1 MRIRNTV
8 DYIKLFFK
16 GVFMGIADAIP
27 GVSGGTIALLIGI
40 YEELISTISGLNFG
54 LITKLKNNGFKSF
67 WKSLNGNFLITLV
80 LGIGISLVSFVK
92 ISASLL
98 TSHPLYVWSFFL
110 GLILATVYVIY
121 KLIESWNLVNI
132 ISSLLMIAFSIII
145 TSDSL
150 NISDD
155 TNIFYILICGI
166 IASSA
171 MILPG
176 ISGSLILVILGV
188 YKILIEALDNLDVK
202 IISSFIVGSV
212 IGLISF
218 SKVLKWLFNN
228 YKSLAYSIM
237 LGLVIGSI
245 EKIWPWNKSFSA
257 ELSNLNLFISISLVI
272 LGFIIVFLL
281 EKTKKLNDR
290 K

>member
-1 MRIRNTV
+1 MEIRNTV

-27 GVSGGTIALLIGI
+27 GVSGGTIALLLGI
-40 YEELISTISGLNFG
+40 YEELISTISGLNFS

-67 WKSLNGNFLITLV
+67 WESLNGNFLITLV
-80 LGIGISLVSFVK
+80 LGIVISLILFVK
-92 ISASLL
+92 ISANLL
-98 TSHPLYVWSFFL
+98 SSHPLYVWSFFL

-132 ISSLLMIAFSIII
+132 ISTLLMIVFSIIL

-155 TNIFYILICGI
+155 TNLFYILICGI

-188 YKILIEALDNLDVK
+188 YKILVEALDNLDIK
-202 IISSFIVGSV
+202 IITSFIVGAI
-212 IGLISF
+212 IGVISF
-218 SKVLKWLFNN
+218 SKILKWLFKN

-257 ELSNLNLFISISLVI
+257 ELSNIDLFVSISLVI

-281 EKTKKLNDR
+281 EKTKKV

>member
-27 GVSGGTIALLIGI
+27 GVSGGTIALLLGI
-40 YEELISTISGLNFG
+40 YEELISTISGLNFN

-67 WKSLNGNFLITLV
+67 WESLNGNFLITLV
-80 LGIGISLVSFVK
+80 LGIVISLILFVK

-132 ISSLLMIAFSIII
+132 ISTLLMIVFSIIL

-155 TNIFYILICGI
+155 TNLFYILICGI

-188 YKILIEALDNLDVK
+188 YKILVEALDNLDVK
-202 IISSFIVGSV
+202 IISSFIVGAV
-212 IGLISF
+212 IGVISF
-218 SKVLKWLFNN
+218 SKILKWLFKN

-257 ELSNLNLFISISLVI
+257 ELSNLDLFLSISLVI
-272 LGFIIVFLL
+272 LGFIIVFIL
-281 EKTKKLNDR
+281 EKIKKV

>member
-1 MRIRNTV
+1 MEIRNTV

-27 GVSGGTIALLIGI
+27 GVSGGTIALLLGI
-40 YEELISTISGLNFG
+40 YEELISTISGLNFS

-67 WKSLNGNFLITLV
+67 WESINGNFLITLV
-80 LGIGISLVSFVK
+80 LGIGISLILFVK
-92 ISASLL
+92 ISANLL

-132 ISSLLMIAFSIII
+132 ISTLLMIAFSIIL

-155 TNIFYILICGI
+155 TNLFYILICGI

-188 YKILIEALDNLDVK
+188 YKILVEALDNLDVK
-202 IISSFIVGSV
+202 IISSFIVGAV

-218 SKVLKWLFNN
+218 SKILKWLFKN
-228 YKSLAYSIM
+228 YKSIAYSIM

-257 ELSNLNLFISISLVI
+257 ELSNLDLFLSISLVI

-281 EKTKKLNDR
+281 EKTKKV

>member
-1 MRIRNTV
+1 MEIRNTV

-27 GVSGGTIALLIGI
+27 GVSGGTIALLLGI
-40 YEELISTISGLNFG
+40 YEELISTISGLNFS

-67 WKSLNGNFLITLV
+67 WESLNGNFLITLV
-80 LGIGISLVSFVK
+80 LGIGISLILFVK
-92 ISASLL
+92 ISANLL

-132 ISSLLMIAFSIII
+132 ISTLLMIAFSIIL

-155 TNIFYILICGI
+155 TNLFYILICGI

-188 YKILIEALDNLDVK
+188 YKILVEALDNLDVK
-202 IISSFIVGSV
+202 IISSFLVGAV
-212 IGLISF
+212 IGVISF
-218 SKVLKWLFNN
+218 SKILKWLFKN
-228 YKSLAYSIM
+228 YKSLAYSII

-257 ELSNLNLFISISLVI
+257 ELSNLDLFLSISLVI

-281 EKTKKLNDR
+281 EKTKKV

>member
-1 MRIRNTV
+1 MEIRNTV

-27 GVSGGTIALLIGI
+27 GVSGGTIALLLGI
-40 YEELISTISGLNFG
+40 YEELISTISGLNFS
-54 LITKLKNNGFKSF
+54 LVTKLKNNGFKSF
-67 WKSLNGNFLITLV
+67 WESLNGNFLITLV
-80 LGIGISLVSFVK
+80 LGIGISLILFVK
-92 ISASLL
+92 ISANLL

-132 ISSLLMIAFSIII
+132 ISTLLMIAFSIIL

-150 NISDD
+150 DISDD
-155 TNIFYILICGI
+155 TNLFYILICGI

-188 YKILIEALDNLDVK
+188 YKILVEALDNLDIR
-202 IISSFIVGSV
+202 IITSFIVGAI
-212 IGLISF
+212 IGVISF
-218 SKVLKWLFNN
+218 SKILKWLFRN

-257 ELSNLNLFISISLVI
+257 ELSNLDLFVSISLVI

-281 EKTKKLNDR
+281 EKRKKV

>member
-27 GVSGGTIALLIGI
+27 GISGGTIALLLGI

-67 WKSLNGNFLITLV
+67 WESLNGNFLITLV
-80 LGIGISLVSFVK
+80 LGIGISLILFVK
-92 ISASLL
+92 ISANLL

-132 ISSLLMIAFSIII
+132 ISTLLMIAFSIIL

-155 TNIFYILICGI
+155 TNLFYILICGI

-188 YKILIEALDNLDVK
+188 YKILVEALDNLDVK
-202 IISSFIVGSV
+202 IISSFIVGAV
-212 IGLISF
+212 IGVISF
-218 SKVLKWLFNN
+218 SKILKWLFNN

-257 ELSNLNLFISISLVI
+257 ELSNLDLFLSISLVI
-272 LGFIIVFLL
+272 LGFIIVFIL
-281 EKTKKLNDR
+281 EKTKKV

>member
-27 GVSGGTIALLIGI
+27 GVSGGTIALLLGI
-40 YEELISTISGLNFG
+40 YEELISTISGLNFN

-67 WKSLNGNFLITLV
+67 WESLNGNFLITLV
-80 LGIGISLVSFVK
+80 LGIVISLILFVK

-110 GLILATVYVIY
+110 GLILATVYIIY

-132 ISSLLMIAFSIII
+132 ISTLLMIVFSIIL
-145 TSDSL
+145 TSNSL
-150 NISDD
+150 NISND
-155 TNIFYILICGI
+155 TNLFYILICGI

-188 YKILIEALDNLDVK
+188 YKILVEALDNLDIK
-202 IISSFIVGSV
+202 IISSFLVGAV

-218 SKVLKWLFNN
+218 SKILKWLFKN

-257 ELSNLNLFISISLVI
+257 ELSNLDLFLSISLVI

-281 EKTKKLNDR
+281 EKTKKV

>member
-1 MRIRNTV
+1 MEIRNTV

-27 GVSGGTIALLIGI
+27 GVSGGTIALLLGI
-40 YEELISTISGLNFG
+40 YEELISTISGLNFS
-54 LITKLKNNGFKSF
+54 LVTKLKNNGFKSF
-67 WKSLNGNFLITLV
+67 WESLNGNFLITLV
-80 LGIGISLVSFVK
+80 LGIGISLILFVK
-92 ISASLL
+92 ISANLL

-132 ISSLLMIAFSIII
+132 ISTLLMIAFSIIL

-155 TNIFYILICGI
+155 TNLFYILICGI

-188 YKILIEALDNLDVK
+188 YKILVEALDNLDVK
-202 IISSFIVGSV
+202 IISSFLVGAV
-212 IGLISF
+212 IGVISF
-218 SKVLKWLFNN
+218 SKILKWLFKN

-257 ELSNLNLFISISLVI
+257 ELSNLDLSISISLVI

-281 EKTKKLNDR
+281 EKTKKV

>member
-1 MRIRNTV
+1 MEIRNTV

-27 GVSGGTIALLIGI
+27 GVSGGTIALLLGI
-40 YEELISTISGLNFG
+40 YEELISTISGLNFS
-54 LITKLKNNGFKSF
+54 LVTKLKNNGFKSF
-67 WKSLNGNFLITLV
+67 WESLNGNFLITLV
-80 LGIGISLVSFVK
+80 LGIGISLILFVK
-92 ISASLL
+92 ISANLL

-132 ISSLLMIAFSIII
+132 ISTLLMIAFSIIL

-150 NISDD
+150 DISDD
-155 TNIFYILICGI
+155 TNLFYILICGI

-188 YKILIEALDNLDVK
+188 YKILVEALDNLDIR
-202 IISSFIVGSV
+202 IITSFIVGAI
-212 IGLISF
+212 IGVISF
-218 SKVLKWLFNN
+218 SKILKWLFRN

-257 ELSNLNLFISISLVI
+257 ELSNLDLFVSISLVI

-281 EKTKKLNDR
+281 EKRKKLNDR

>member
-1 MRIRNTV
+1 MEIRNTV

-27 GVSGGTIALLIGI
+27 GVSGGTIALLLGI
-40 YEELISTISGLNFG
+40 YEELISTISGLNFS

-67 WKSLNGNFLITLV
+67 WESLNGNFLITLV
-80 LGIGISLVSFVK
+80 LGIGISLILFVK
-92 ISASLL
+92 ISANLL

-132 ISSLLMIAFSIII
+132 ISTLLMIVFSIIL

-155 TNIFYILICGI
+155 TNLFYILICGI

-188 YKILIEALDNLDVK
+188 YKILVEALDNLDVK
-202 IISSFIVGSV
+202 IISSFLVGAV
-212 IGLISF
+212 IGVISF
-218 SKVLKWLFNN
+218 SKILKWLFNN

-257 ELSNLNLFISISLVI
+257 ELSNLDLFLSISLVI
-272 LGFIIVFLL
+272 FGFIIVFLL
-281 EKTKKLNDR
+281 EKTKKV

>member
-27 GVSGGTIALLIGI
+27 GVSGGTIALLLGI
-40 YEELISTISGLNFG
+40 YEELISTISGLNFS

-67 WKSLNGNFLITLV
+67 WESLNGNFLITLV
-80 LGIGISLVSFVK
+80 LGIGISLILFVK
-92 ISASLL
+92 ISANLL
-98 TSHPLYVWSFFL
+98 TSHPMYVWSFFL

-132 ISSLLMIAFSIII
+132 ISTLLMIAFSIIL

-155 TNIFYILICGI
+155 TNLFYILICGI

-188 YKILIEALDNLDVK
+188 YKILVEALDNLDVK
-202 IISSFIVGSV
+202 IISSFLVGAV
-212 IGLISF
+212 IGVISF
-218 SKVLKWLFNN
+218 SKILKWLFKN

-257 ELSNLNLFISISLVI
+257 ELSNLDLFLSISLVI

-281 EKTKKLNDR
+281 EKTKKV

>member
-1 MRIRNTV
+1 MKIRNTV

-27 GVSGGTIALLIGI
+27 GVSGGTIALLLGI
-40 YEELISTISGLNFG
+40 YEELISSISGLNFN
-54 LITKLKNNGFKSF
+54 LITKLKKNGFKSF
-67 WKSLNGNFLITLV
+67 WESLNGNFLITLV
-80 LGIGISLVSFVK
+80 LGIVISLILFVK

-98 TSHPLYVWSFFL
+98 NSHPLYVWSFFL

-132 ISSLLMIAFSIII
+132 ISTLLMIVFSIIL
-145 TSDSL
+145 TSNSL
-150 NISDD
+150 NISND
-155 TNIFYILICGI
+155 TNLFYILICGI

-188 YKILIEALDNLDVK
+188 YKILVEALDNLDIK
-202 IISSFIVGSV
+202 IISSFLVGAV

-218 SKVLKWLFNN
+218 SKILKWLFKN

-257 ELSNLNLFISISLVI
+257 ELSNHNLFISISLVI
-272 LGFIIVFLL
+272 LGFIIVLIL
-281 EKTKKLNDR
+281 EKTKKLNDE

>member
-1 MRIRNTV
+1 MEIRNTV

-27 GVSGGTIALLIGI
+27 GVSGGTIALLLGI
-40 YEELISTISGLNFG
+40 YEELISTISGLNFS
-54 LITKLKNNGFKSF
+54 LVTKLKNNGFKSF
-67 WKSLNGNFLITLV
+67 WESLNGNFLITLV
-80 LGIGISLVSFVK
+80 LGIGISLILFVK
-92 ISASLL
+92 ISANLL

-132 ISSLLMIAFSIII
+132 ISTLLMIAFSIIL

-150 NISDD
+150 DISDD
-155 TNIFYILICGI
+155 TNLFYILICGI

-188 YKILIEALDNLDVK
+188 YKILVEALDNLDIK
-202 IISSFIVGSV
+202 IISSFIVGAI
-212 IGLISF
+212 IGVISF
-218 SKVLKWLFNN
+218 SKILKWLFRN

-245 EKIWPWNKSFSA
+245 EKIWPWNKSFSV
-257 ELSNLNLFISISLVI
+257 ELSNLDLFVSISLVI

-281 EKTKKLNDR
+281 EKRKKV

>member
-1 MRIRNTV
+1 MEIRNTV

-27 GVSGGTIALLIGI
+27 GVSGGTIALLLGI
-40 YEELISTISGLNFG
+40 YEELISTISGLNFS

-67 WKSLNGNFLITLV
+67 WESLNGNFLTTLV
-80 LGIGISLVSFVK
+80 LGIGISLILFVK
-92 ISASLL
+92 ISANLL

-132 ISSLLMIAFSIII
+132 ISTLLMIAFSIIL

-155 TNIFYILICGI
+155 TNLFYILICGI

-188 YKILIEALDNLDVK
+188 YKILVEALDNLDVK
-202 IISSFIVGSV
+202 IISSFIVGAV
-212 IGLISF
+212 IGVISF
-218 SKVLKWLFNN
+218 SKILKWLFNN

-257 ELSNLNLFISISLVI
+257 ELSNLDLFVSISLVI

-281 EKTKKLNDR
+281 EKTKKV

>member
-1 MRIRNTV
+1 MEIRNTV

-27 GVSGGTIALLIGI
+27 GVSGGTIALLLGI
-40 YEELISTISGLNFG
+40 YEELISTISGLNFS

-67 WKSLNGNFLITLV
+67 WESLNGNFLITLV
-80 LGIGISLVSFVK
+80 LGIGISLILFVK
-92 ISASLL
+92 ISANLL

-132 ISSLLMIAFSIII
+132 ISTLLMIAFSIIL

-155 TNIFYILICGI
+155 TNLFYILICGI

-188 YKILIEALDNLDVK
+188 YKILVEALDNLDVK
-202 IISSFIVGSV
+202 IITSFLVGAV
-212 IGLISF
+212 IGVISF
-218 SKVLKWLFNN
+218 SKILKWLFNN

-257 ELSNLNLFISISLVI
+257 ELSNLDLFLSISLVI

-281 EKTKKLNDR
+281 EKTKKV

>member
-1 MRIRNTV
+1 MEIRNTV

-27 GVSGGTIALLIGI
+27 GVSGGTIALLLGI
-40 YEELISTISGLNFG
+40 YEELISTISGLNFS
-54 LITKLKNNGFKSF
+54 LVTKLKNNGFKSF
-67 WKSLNGNFLITLV
+67 WESLNGNFLITLV
-80 LGIGISLVSFVK
+80 LGIGISLILFVK
-92 ISASLL
+92 ISANLL

-121 KLIESWNLVNI
+121 KLIESWNLVNM
-132 ISSLLMIAFSIII
+132 ISTLLMIAFSIIL

-150 NISDD
+150 DISDD
-155 TNIFYILICGI
+155 TNLFYILICGI

-188 YKILIEALDNLDVK
+188 YKILVEALDNLDIR
-202 IISSFIVGSV
+202 IITSFIVGAI
-212 IGLISF
+212 IGVISF
-218 SKVLKWLFNN
+218 SKILKWLFRN

-257 ELSNLNLFISISLVI
+257 ELSNLDLFVSISLVI

-281 EKTKKLNDR
+281 EKRKKV

>member
-1 MRIRNTV
+1 MEIRNTV

-27 GVSGGTIALLIGI
+27 GVSGGTIALLLGI
-40 YEELISTISGLNFG
+40 YEELISTISGLNFS

-67 WKSLNGNFLITLV
+67 WESLNGNFLITLV
-80 LGIGISLVSFVK
+80 LGIGISLILFVK
-92 ISASLL
+92 ISANLL

-132 ISSLLMIAFSIII
+132 ISTLLMIAFSIIL

-155 TNIFYILICGI
+155 TNLFYILICGI

-188 YKILIEALDNLDVK
+188 YKILVEALDNLDVK
-202 IISSFIVGSV
+202 IISSFLVGAV
-212 IGLISF
+212 IGVISF
-218 SKVLKWLFNN
+218 SKILKWLFNN

-245 EKIWPWNKSFSA
+245 EKIWPWNKSYSA
-257 ELSNLNLFISISLVI
+257 ELSNLDLFLSISLVI

-281 EKTKKLNDR
+281 EKTKKV

>member
-1 MRIRNTV
+1 MEIRNTV

-27 GVSGGTIALLIGI
+27 GVSGGTIALLLGI
-40 YEELISTISGLNFG
+40 YEELISTISGLNFS

-67 WKSLNGNFLITLV
+67 WESLNGNFLITLV
-80 LGIGISLVSFVK
+80 LGIGISLILFVK
-92 ISASLL
+92 ISANLL

-132 ISSLLMIAFSIII
+132 ISTLLMIAFSIIL

-155 TNIFYILICGI
+155 TNLFYILICGI

-188 YKILIEALDNLDVK
+188 YKILVEALDNLDVK
-202 IISSFIVGSV
+202 IISSFLVGAL
-212 IGLISF
+212 IGVISF
-218 SKVLKWLFNN
+218 SKILKWLFNN

-257 ELSNLNLFISISLVI
+257 ELSNLDLFLSISLVI

-281 EKTKKLNDR
+281 EKTKKV

>member
-1 MRIRNTV
+1 MEIRNTV

-27 GVSGGTIALLIGI
+27 GVSGGTIALLLGI
-40 YEELISTISGLNFG
+40 YEELISTISGLNFS

-67 WKSLNGNFLITLV
+67 WESLNGNFLITLV
-80 LGIGISLVSFVK
+80 LGIGISLILFVK
-92 ISASLL
+92 ISANLL

-132 ISSLLMIAFSIII
+132 ISTLLMIAFSIIL

-155 TNIFYILICGI
+155 TNLFYILICGI

-188 YKILIEALDNLDVK
+188 YKILVEALDNLDIK
-202 IISSFIVGSV
+202 IITSFIVGAI
-212 IGLISF
+212 IGVISF
-218 SKVLKWLFNN
+218 SKILKWLFKN

-257 ELSNLNLFISISLVI
+257 ELSNLDLFLSISLVI

-281 EKTKKLNDR
+281 EKTKKV

>member
-1 MRIRNTV
+1 MEIRNTV

-27 GVSGGTIALLIGI
+27 GVSGGTIALLLGI
-40 YEELISTISGLNFG
+40 YEELISTISGLNFS
-54 LITKLKNNGFKSF
+54 LVTKLKNNGFKSF
-67 WKSLNGNFLITLV
+67 WESLNGNFLITLV
-80 LGIGISLVSFVK
+80 LGIGISLILFVK
-92 ISASLL
+92 ISANLL

-121 KLIESWNLVNI
+121 KLIESWNLVNM
-132 ISSLLMIAFSIII
+132 ISTLLMIAFSIIL

-150 NISDD
+150 DISDD
-155 TNIFYILICGI
+155 TNLFYILICGI

-188 YKILIEALDNLDVK
+188 YKILVEALDNLDIK
-202 IISSFIVGSV
+202 IITSFIVGAI
-212 IGLISF
+212 IGVISF
-218 SKVLKWLFNN
+218 SKILKWLFRN

-257 ELSNLNLFISISLVI
+257 ELSNLDLFVSISLVI

-281 EKTKKLNDR
+281 EKRKKLNDR

>member
-1 MRIRNTV
+1 MEIRNTV

-27 GVSGGTIALLIGI
+27 GVSGGTIALLLGI
-40 YEELISTISGLNFG
+40 YEELISTISGLNFS
-54 LITKLKNNGFKSF
+54 LITKLKNNGFRSF
-67 WKSLNGNFLITLV
+67 WESLNGNFLVTLV
-80 LGIGISLVSFVK
+80 LGIGISLILFVK
-92 ISASLL
+92 ISANLL
-98 TSHPLYVWSFFL
+98 ASHPLYVWSFFL

-132 ISSLLMIAFSIII
+132 ISTLLMIAFSIIL

-155 TNIFYILICGI
+155 TNLFYILICGI

-188 YKILIEALDNLDVK
+188 YKILVEALDNLDVK
-202 IISSFIVGSV
+202 IISSFIVGAV
-212 IGLISF
+212 IGVISF
-218 SKVLKWLFNN
+218 SKILKWLFKN

-257 ELSNLNLFISISLVI
+257 ELSNLDLFLSISLVI
-272 LGFIIVFLL
+272 LGFIIVFIL
-281 EKTKKLNDR
+281 EKTKKV

>member
-1 MRIRNTV
+1 MEIRNTV

-27 GVSGGTIALLIGI
+27 GVSGGTIALLLGI
-40 YEELISTISGLNFG
+40 YEELISTISGLNFS

-67 WKSLNGNFLITLV
+67 WESLNGNFLITLV
-80 LGIGISLVSFVK
+80 LGIVISLILFVK
-92 ISASLL
+92 ISANLL
-98 TSHPLYVWSFFL
+98 TSYPLYVWSFFL

-132 ISSLLMIAFSIII
+132 ISTLLMIAFSIIL
-145 TSDSL
+145 TSHSL
-150 NISDD
+150 DISDD
-155 TNIFYILICGI
+155 TNLFYILICGI

-188 YKILIEALDNLDVK
+188 YKILVEALDNLDIK
-202 IISSFIVGSV
+202 IITSFIVGAI
-212 IGLISF
+212 IGVISF
-218 SKVLKWLFNN
+218 SKILKWLFKK

-257 ELSNLNLFISISLVI
+257 ELSNLNLFVSISLVI

-281 EKTKKLNDR
+281 EKTKKS
-290 K
+290 

>member
-1 MRIRNTV
+1 MEIRNTV

-27 GVSGGTIALLIGI
+27 GVSGGTIALLLGI
-40 YEELISTISGLNFG
+40 YEELISTISGLNFS

-67 WKSLNGNFLITLV
+67 WESLNGNFLITLV
-80 LGIGISLVSFVK
+80 LGIGISLILFVK
-92 ISASLL
+92 ISANLL
-98 TSHPLYVWSFFL
+98 TNHPLYVWSFFL

-121 KLIESWNLVNI
+121 KLIESWNFVNI
-132 ISSLLMIAFSIII
+132 ISTLLMIAFSIIL

-150 NISDD
+150 DISDD
-155 TNIFYILICGI
+155 TNLFYILICGI

-188 YKILIEALDNLDVK
+188 YKILVEALDNLDIK
-202 IISSFIVGSV
+202 IITSFIVGAI
-212 IGLISF
+212 IGVISF
-218 SKVLKWLFNN
+218 SKILKWLFRN

-257 ELSNLNLFISISLVI
+257 ELSNLDLFVSISLVI

-281 EKTKKLNDR
+281 EKRKKV

>member
-1 MRIRNTV
+1 MEIRNTV

-27 GVSGGTIALLIGI
+27 GVSGGTIALLLGI
-40 YEELISTISGLNFG
+40 YEELISTISGLNFS

-67 WKSLNGNFLITLV
+67 WESLNGNFLITLV
-80 LGIGISLVSFVK
+80 LGIVISLILFVK
-92 ISASLL
+92 ISANLL

-132 ISSLLMIAFSIII
+132 ISTLLMIVFSILL

-155 TNIFYILICGI
+155 TNLFYILICGI

-188 YKILIEALDNLDVK
+188 YKILVEALDNLDIK
-202 IISSFIVGSV
+202 IITSFIVGAV
-212 IGLISF
+212 IGVISF
-218 SKVLKWLFNN
+218 SKILKWLFKN

-257 ELSNLNLFISISLVI
+257 ELSNIDLFVSISLVI

-281 EKTKKLNDR
+281 EKTKKV

>member
-1 MRIRNTV
+1 MEIRNTV

-27 GVSGGTIALLIGI
+27 GVSGGTIALLLGI
-40 YEELISTISGLNFG
+40 YEELISTISGLNFS

-67 WKSLNGNFLITLV
+67 WESLNGNFLITLV
-80 LGIGISLVSFVK
+80 LGIGISLILFVK
-92 ISASLL
+92 ISANLL

-132 ISSLLMIAFSIII
+132 ISTLLMIAFSIIL

-155 TNIFYILICGI
+155 TNLFYILICGI

-188 YKILIEALDNLDVK
+188 YKILVEALDNLDVK
-202 IISSFIVGSV
+202 IISSFLVGAV
-212 IGLISF
+212 IGVISF
-218 SKVLKWLFNN
+218 SKILKWLFNN
-228 YKSLAYSIM
+228 YKSLSYSIM

-257 ELSNLNLFISISLVI
+257 ELSNLDLFLSISLVI

-281 EKTKKLNDR
+281 EKTKKV

>member
-1 MRIRNTV
+1 MEIRNTV

-27 GVSGGTIALLIGI
+27 GVSGGTIALLLGI
-40 YEELISTISGLNFG
+40 YEELISTISGLNFS

-67 WKSLNGNFLITLV
+67 WESLNGNFLITLV
-80 LGIGISLVSFVK
+80 LGIGISLILFVK
-92 ISASLL
+92 ISANLL

-132 ISSLLMIAFSIII
+132 ISTLLMIGFSIIL

-155 TNIFYILICGI
+155 TNLFYILICGI

-188 YKILIEALDNLDVK
+188 YKILVEALDNLDVK
-202 IISSFIVGSV
+202 IISSFIVGAV

-218 SKVLKWLFNN
+218 SKILKWLFKN

-257 ELSNLNLFISISLVI
+257 ELSNLDLFLSISLVI

-281 EKTKKLNDR
+281 EKTKKV

>member
-1 MRIRNTV
+1 MEIRNTV

-27 GVSGGTIALLIGI
+27 GVSGGTIALLLGI
-40 YEELISTISGLNFG
+40 YEELISTISGLNFS

-67 WKSLNGNFLITLV
+67 WESLNGNFLITLV
-80 LGIGISLVSFVK
+80 LGIGISLILFVK
-92 ISASLL
+92 ISANLL

-132 ISSLLMIAFSIII
+132 ISTLLMIAFSIIL

-155 TNIFYILICGI
+155 TNLFYILICGI

-176 ISGSLILVILGV
+176 ISGSLILVILGI
-188 YKILIEALDNLDVK
+188 YKILVEALDNLDVK
-202 IISSFIVGSV
+202 IISSFIVGAV
-212 IGLISF
+212 IGVISF
-218 SKVLKWLFNN
+218 SKILKWLFNN

-257 ELSNLNLFISISLVI
+257 ELSNLDLFLSISLVI

-281 EKTKKLNDR
+281 EKTKKV

>member
-27 GVSGGTIALLIGI
+27 GISGGTIALLLGI

-67 WKSLNGNFLITLV
+67 WESLNGNFLITLV
-80 LGIGISLVSFVK
+80 LGIGISLILFVK
-92 ISASLL
+92 ISANLL

-132 ISSLLMIAFSIII
+132 ISTLLMIAFSIIL

-155 TNIFYILICGI
+155 TNLFYILICGI

-188 YKILIEALDNLDVK
+188 YKILVEALDNLDVK
-202 IISSFIVGSV
+202 IISSFIVGAV
-212 IGLISF
+212 IGVISF
-218 SKVLKWLFNN
+218 SKILKWLFNN

-257 ELSNLNLFISISLVI
+257 ELSNLDLFLSISLVI

-281 EKTKKLNDR
+281 EKTKKV